1 MLRILGICG
10 RLRKGSYNASLLR
23 ADEERAAPDTTIQDV
38 RQLAL
43 TAAVGAL
50 RCDKD
55 GKLTHQGSQRLVLEQ
70 LDALIAFVERV
81 RWQRSRV

>member
-50 RCDKD
+50 RC